1 MTNQTENYLLL
12 KPLSERV
19 NRICSSMSDQEIMS
33 LIRSAMMDQIKGAF
47 KDIRDRLSEYVE
59 EVIDLNSD
67 AISDMVKES
76 IVSALHLDR
85 SCAYGWKKPLDWR

>member
-19 NRICSSMSDQEIMS
+19 NRICSSMSDQEIEY
-33 LIRSAMMDQIKGAF
+33 LIRTAMMDQIKGSF
-47 KDIRDRLSEYVE
+47 KDMRDRLSEYVE

-67 AISDMVKES
+67 AISNMVKES
-76 IVSALHLDR
+76 IASALHLNSSR
-85 SCAYGWKKPLDWR
+85 EYGWKNF